1 MFSWRCLTSGWGI
14 PQPDREVS
22 ERGVSGHAEIPV
34 VERGQ
39 RRNLEALGHG
49 DHAGV
54 DQSEA
59 EIGVLL
65 DQLDAAS
72 AAVDVQVDY
81 PPLASG
87 DQT

>member
-1 MFSWRCLTSGWGI
+1 MSGT
-14 PQPDREVS
+14 DHSEV
-22 ERGVSGHAEIPV
+22 PP
-34 VERGQ
+34 VERGK
-39 RRNLEALGHG
+39 RRNLQALGHSH
-49 DHAGV
+49 HAGV

>member
-1 MFSWRCLTSGWGI
+1 
-14 PQPDREVS
+14 
-22 ERGVSGHAEIPV
+22 
-34 VERGQ
+34 
-39 RRNLEALGHG
+39 
-49 DHAGV
+49 
-54 DQSEA
+54 
-59 EIGVLL
+59 LL